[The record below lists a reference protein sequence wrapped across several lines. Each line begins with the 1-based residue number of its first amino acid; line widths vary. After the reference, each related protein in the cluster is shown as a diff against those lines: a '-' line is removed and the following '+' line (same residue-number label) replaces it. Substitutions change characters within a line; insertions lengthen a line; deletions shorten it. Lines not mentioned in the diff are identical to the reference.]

1 MNIVNGEKHWPD
13 FRFCGKSQNIFLE
26 KQVIPLPFVIY
37 GRRKRSDCLQER
49 KAGCVIGEGSSG
61 MKSPQESPLPSP
73 SVNCSP
79 DIQIISKLDHDQI
92 TWRSV
97 LVALRKTTA
106 TTQIEKGKLCMI
118 DPFVVFQQ
126 NTSK

>member
-1 MNIVNGEKHWPD
+1 M
-13 FRFCGKSQNIFLE
+13 
-26 KQVIPLPFVIY
+26 
-37 GRRKRSDCLQER
+37 
-49 KAGCVIGEGSSG
+49 IGEGSSG
-61 MKSPQESPLPSP
+61 MKSPQESPFPL

-97 LVALRKTTA
+97 LVVLRKTTA